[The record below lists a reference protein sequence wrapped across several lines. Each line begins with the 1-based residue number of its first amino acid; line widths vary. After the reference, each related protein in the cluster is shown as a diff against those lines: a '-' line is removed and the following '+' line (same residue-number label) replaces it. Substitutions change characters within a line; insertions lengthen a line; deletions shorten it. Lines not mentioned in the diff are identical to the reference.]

1 MEHSILLDFLSSLQ
15 LLFVG
20 FIPAAVAGI
29 LLGSAIGI
37 NPLLYQLCKRLL
49 QIPYSIP
56 PIAFVPLAFIFFK
69 EIEVAASIVV
79 FFSAIWAVMINTAT
93 GMRKSRLQD
102 NNFRVAI
109 NYIFDALRTGLW
121 IAWFT
126 VIAIEMLTIEKGL
139 GFLIWN
145 GYRGGNYN
153 KIIEGLI
160 YIGTI
165 GFLLDQLLD
174 ITGNL
179 LAKIVSEGQKSDG

>member
-1 MEHSILLDFLSSLQ
+1 MEHSILLNFLSSLQ

-69 EIEVAASIVV
+69 EVEVAASIVV
-79 FFSAIWAVMINTAT
+79 FFSAIWAVIINTAT

-126 VIAIEMLTIEKGL
+126 VIAIEMLTIGRGL

-179 LAKIVSEGQKSDG
+179 LAKIVSKGQKSDD

>member
-1 MEHSILLDFLSSLQ
+1 MEHSILLNFLSSLQ

-69 EIEVAASIVV
+69 EVEVAASIVV
-79 FFSAIWAVMINTAT
+79 FFSAIWAVIINTAT

-126 VIAIEMLTIEKGL
+126 VIAIEMLTIGRGL

-179 LAKIVSEGQKSDG
+179 LAKIVSEGQKSDD

>member
-69 EIEVAASIVV
+69 EVEVAASIIV
-79 FFSAIWAVMINTAT
+79 FFSAIWAVIINTAT

-126 VIAIEMLTIEKGL
+126 VIAIEMLTIGRGL

-160 YIGTI
+160 YIATI
-165 GFLLDQLLD
+165 GFILDQLLD

-179 LAKIVSEGQKSDG
+179 LAKIVSEGQKSDD

>member
-1 MEHSILLDFLSSLQ
+1 MEHSILLNFLSSLQ

-69 EIEVAASIVV
+69 EVEVAASIVV
-79 FFSAIWAVMINTAT
+79 FFSAIWAVIINTAT

-126 VIAIEMLTIEKGL
+126 VIAIEMLTIGRGL

-160 YIGTI
+160 YIATI

-179 LAKIVSEGQKSDG
+179 LAKIVSEGQKSDD

>member
-20 FIPAAVAGI
+20 FIPAAVLGI

-69 EIEVAASIVV
+69 EVEVAASIVV
-79 FFSAIWAVMINTAT
+79 FFSAIWAVIINTAT

-126 VIAIEMLTIEKGL
+126 VIAIEMLTIGRGL

-179 LAKIVSEGQKSDG
+179 LAKIVSEGQKSNG

>member
-1 MEHSILLDFLSSLQ
+1 MEHSILLNFLSSLQ

-69 EIEVAASIVV
+69 EVEVAASIVV
-79 FFSAIWAVMINTAT
+79 FFSAIWVVIINTAT

-109 NYIFDALRTGLW
+109 SYIFDALRSGLW

-126 VIAIEMLTIEKGL
+126 VIAIEMLTIGRGL

-179 LAKIVSEGQKSDG
+179 LAKIVSEGQKSDD

>member
-1 MEHSILLDFLSSLQ
+1 MEHSILLNFLSSLQ

-37 NPLLYQLCKRLL
+37 NPLLFQLCKRLL

-69 EIEVAASIVV
+69 EVEVAASIVV
-79 FFSAIWAVMINTAT
+79 FFSAIWAVIINTAT

-126 VIAIEMLTIEKGL
+126 VIAIEMLTIGRGL

-179 LAKIVSEGQKSDG
+179 LAKIVSEGQKSDD

>member
-1 MEHSILLDFLSSLQ
+1 MEHSILLNFLSSLQ

-69 EIEVAASIVV
+69 EVEVAASIVV
-79 FFSAIWAVMINTAT
+79 FFSAIWAVIINTAT

-126 VIAIEMLTIEKGL
+126 VIAIEMLTIGKGL

-179 LAKIVSEGQKSDG
+179 LAKIVSEGQKSDD

>member
-1 MEHSILLDFLSSLQ
+1 MEHSILLDLLSSLQ

-20 FIPAAVAGI
+20 FIPAAVSGI

-69 EIEVAASIVV
+69 EVEVAASIVV
-79 FFSAIWAVMINTAT
+79 LFSAIWAVMINTAT
-93 GMRKSRLQD
+93 GIRKSRVQE

-109 NYIFDALRTGLW
+109 NYIFDALRSGLW

-126 VIAIEMLTIEKGL
+126 VIAIEMLTIGKGL
-139 GFLIWN
+139 GFLIWS

-165 GFLLDQLLD
+165 GFLLDQLLE
-174 ITGNL
+174 ITGNI
-179 LAKIVSEGQKSDG
+179 LAKIVSEGQKSDS

>member
-1 MEHSILLDFLSSLQ
+1 MEHSILLNFLSSLQ

-69 EIEVAASIVV
+69 EVEVAASIVV
-79 FFSAIWAVMINTAT
+79 FFSAIWAVIINTAT
-93 GMRKSRLQD
+93 GMRKSRLQE

-126 VIAIEMLTIEKGL
+126 VIAIEMLTIGRGL

-179 LAKIVSEGQKSDG
+179 LAKIVSEGQKSDD

>member
-1 MEHSILLDFLSSLQ
+1 MEHSKLLDFLSSLQ

-20 FIPAAVAGI
+20 FIPAAILGI
-29 LLGSAIGI
+29 LLGSAIGT

-56 PIAFVPLAFIFFK
+56 PIALVPLAFIFFK
-69 EIEVAASIVV
+69 EVEVAASMVV
-79 FFSAIWAVMINTAT
+79 FFSAIWSVMINTAT

-109 NYIFDALRTGLW
+109 SYIFDALRTGLW

-126 VIAIEMLTIEKGL
+126 VIAIEMLTVGKGL

-153 KIIEGLI
+153 NIIEGVI
-160 YIGTI
+160 YIGAI
-165 GFLLDQLLD
+165 GFFLDQLLD
-174 ITGNL
+174 ITGNI
-179 LAKIVSEGQKSDG
+179 LAQLVSEGKKS